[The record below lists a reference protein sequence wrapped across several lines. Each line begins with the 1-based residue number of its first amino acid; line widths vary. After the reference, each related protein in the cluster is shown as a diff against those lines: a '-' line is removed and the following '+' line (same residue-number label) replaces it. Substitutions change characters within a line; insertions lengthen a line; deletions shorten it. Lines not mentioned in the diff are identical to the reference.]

1 MVVVLKL
8 LLAEVR
14 VGVLGFL
21 KRMHNSTLHTNGQV
35 DISKDQYLVNMF
47 TTEKQIEFVHE

>member
-21 KRMHNSTLHTNGQV
+21 KPMHNSTLHTNGQV
-35 DISKDQYLVNMF
+35 DISKDLYLVNMF